1 MVSYV
6 YGQVE
11 LYDQKT
17 YNTLQ
22 IQNADAPKI
31 DGKLE
36 EPVWDLVEWSGN
48 FIERTPDENSLPS
61 QPTAFK
67 ILYDQKF
74 LYVAIKAYDSI
85 PEQIEQRMSR
95 RDGFEGDFVEVV
107 FARTILLGN
116 RRLLIG
122 RLKQGNTK

>member
-1 MVSYV
+1 MVSYA
-6 YGQVE
+6 YGQEE

-67 ILYDQKF
+67 IVYDQKF
-74 LYVAIKAYDSI
+74 LYVAI
-85 PEQIEQRMSR
+85 
-95 RDGFEGDFVEVV
+95 
-107 FARTILLGN
+107 
-116 RRLLIG
+116 
-122 RLKQGNTK
+122 